1 MGKFI
6 IGTLRRGKV
15 FFYINS
21 VLRTYKLKR
30 IPFTMKFHPTN
41 QNSFLVGSN
50 NKKILQF
57 DIDTGTKTFE
67 YSQHS
72 GTINTIDF
80 IEENKFVSSADDKK
94 LFVWEYGIPVVTKH
108 VSDPEMHTITATA
121 IHPGGEYYAGQ
132 SSDNQICIYENK
144 GGNFRRIRSKKFASH
159 YSAGY
164 ACAIDFSNDGQFLIS
179 GDERGKLVFYDW
191 KTSKTYRTIDAHPSV
206 CIGAEWHP
214 SDPNMVVTCGWEG
227 QVKLW
232 Q

>member
-1 MGKFI
+1 
-6 IGTLRRGKV
+6 
-15 FFYINS
+15 
-21 VLRTYKLKR
+21 
-30 IPFTMKFHPTN
+30 MKFHPSQ

-121 IHPGGEYYAGQ
+121 IHPGG
-132 SSDNQICIYENK
+132 
-144 GGNFRRIRSKKFASH
+144 
-159 YSAGY
+159 
-164 ACAIDFSNDGQFLIS
+164 
-179 GDERGKLVFYDW
+179 
-191 KTSKTYRTIDAHPSV
+191 
-206 CIGAEWHP
+206 
-214 SDPNMVVTCGWEG
+214 
-227 QVKLW
+227 
-232 Q
+232 